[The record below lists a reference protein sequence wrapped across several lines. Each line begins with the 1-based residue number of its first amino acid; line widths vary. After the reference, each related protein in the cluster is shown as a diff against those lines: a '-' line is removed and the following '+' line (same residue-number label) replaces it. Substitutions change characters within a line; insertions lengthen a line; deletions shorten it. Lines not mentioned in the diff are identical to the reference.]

1 MAHEQ
6 GNKPGDDPSKY
17 GLKFDSEKPRWELIP
32 KLELMKIVEVFNP
45 LLPNGK
51 ACGYDFDITKF
62 NRENLIND
70 IFQLIFSYG
79 MGDKSSQLGP
89 RHSLLTIIAF
99 KIFFLLRNK
108 PYSKEELERSNTG
121 LRWDLLNMKDIECV
135 VNVYTMGARKYADH
149 NWKRVSANRYYD
161 ALIRHF
167 STVRTPDRYD
177 SELGCL
183 HLHQA
188 IWNVISLMW
197 LESRIP
203 DEILSAAKKL
213 KGTSPIIVKP
223 LKEKTA
229 KKKAA
234 KKKVTKKKS

>member
-1 MAHEQ
+1 MAHNQ
-6 GNKPGDDPSKY
+6 GNQPGDDPAIF
-17 GLKFDSEKPRWELIP
+17 GLKFDSEKPRWELLPSRQIIDIV
-32 KLELMKIVEVFNP
+32 KLFRPFIEVKVDSFNLKKFHRENIINDVIDNIMLFKP
-45 LLPNGK
+45 GRNN
-51 ACGYDFDITKF
+51 KF
-62 NRENLIND
+62 NYNL
-70 IFQLIFSYG
+70 LS
-79 MGDKSSQLGP
+79 
-89 RHSLLTIIAF
+89 TIAF
-99 KIFFLLRNK
+99 KIFFLLRGK
-108 PYSKEELERSNTG
+108 SYTEEELIRSNSPF
-121 LRWDLLNMKDIECV
+121 RWDLLDMKDLEGI
-135 VNVYTMGARKYADH
+135 VNVYTAGAKKYADW
-149 NWKRVSANRYYD
+149 NWQRVSSERYYD

-213 KGTSPIIVKP
+213 KGTPPIRVKP